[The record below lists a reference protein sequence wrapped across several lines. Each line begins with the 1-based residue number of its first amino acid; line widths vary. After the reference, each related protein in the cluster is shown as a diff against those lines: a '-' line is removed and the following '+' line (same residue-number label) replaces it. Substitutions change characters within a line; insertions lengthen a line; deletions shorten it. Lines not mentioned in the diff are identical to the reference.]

1 MVMASSSRHSRR
13 TAAGC
18 LAAAV
23 AAAGLLAVS
32 ANPSSEGMP
41 SFRLAGNPES
51 LVRPVSPGPGPGK
64 AALKAAATLVQARA
78 AALARSRQ
86 QVTAVSRALARL
98 QAQAELVT
106 ERYDMAVATEQQA
119 AAAYQAAATRLA
131 VARRTQA
138 GSRSRVAGQAAAD
151 FEAQGALGPMAVMFG
166 GTGGPSG
173 YLNALGIEQVL
184 ASHRTDALATD
195 SADSAVA
202 TVFSQQAAVLLTQ
215 KQADVEQVE
224 ALRLAARA
232 AVDQQVAAVNAARS
246 ARGQAAALLAIA
258 RTNNARLEAEH
269 RAAVLAARRA
279 AAAARAARE
288 RAAELAAARAGSA
301 GKGSGGSGGSGA
313 GSPAWTTGA
322 GASAAQGNTA
332 ADWALT
338 QIGKP
343 YQWGA
348 VGPGS
353 YDCSG
358 LALDAWARAGIQLGH
373 YTGWQWPAG
382 PHIPIGQLRRGDLV
396 FYATNTADPATIHHV
411 GIFIGGGMMVDAPFT
426 GADVRIDSIYQFAGL
441 IGATRPAN

>member
-98 QAQAELVT
+98 QAQAEMVT

-269 RAAVLAARRA
+269 RAAVLAA
-279 AAAARAARE
+279 
-288 RAAELAAARAGSA
+288 ARAGSA